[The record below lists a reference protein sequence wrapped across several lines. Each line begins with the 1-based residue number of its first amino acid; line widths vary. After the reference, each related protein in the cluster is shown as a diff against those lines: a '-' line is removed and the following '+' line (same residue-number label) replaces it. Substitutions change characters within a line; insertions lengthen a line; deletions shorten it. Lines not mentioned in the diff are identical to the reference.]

1 MSSAARISCALVVIA
16 LVICS
21 ATTVATPKSIPA
33 GVALFTLHSSY
44 VPTAIKRRL
53 RRTTAMET
61 IETAEERAPNFLV
74 SELASSFSSL
84 KSLPAAFYQKS
95 QSWMLWLTRKSS
107 DEMFKLLKLNELV
120 KLDTDG
126 TKLFGDPRFIE
137 WVTYVRTTYSKRPT
151 AAAEEILKTLIDH
164 YGDGAALARHLV
176 AGTDINGVKLIADL
190 AADLQAAQ
198 LKKWDKE
205 GKTVEE
211 VLQILELHKPESNPF
226 QDPLFLQL
234 LAFVK
239 LKHPK
244 NHAAVTLTA
253 FRNFYKN
260 DAAWAKLL
268 VAGTK
273 TDSVKS
279 IALNLLWLQL
289 SRWTEGGKTVGELFT
304 LVGLEQSGE
313 GLFKNILFSQ
323 WATFIEVRHR
333 DKPEAAID
341 VILSTLGAHYGE
353 EKALAD
359 VLVAGTEISHMAKLA
374 INLLKGQYQKWEDT
388 GKSVEWIFT
397 VLRLDE
403 MGEGLFKSPLFSQ
416 WATFIEVRHRDKPE
430 AATDVILSTLVAHYG
445 EKGPLADV
453 LVAGTEI
460 PHMAKLAVNL
470 LKIQFRKWNDIGKD
484 AEWVFTILRLNEFE
498 EELFESPRLFMW
510 LVYVEKR
517 YRAED
522 NEAYKAAIAAA
533 EKWTDPEIKKLA
545 NEAVKTA
552 KEVAYMEPF
561 EAVFSTLHSHYKD
574 DMLKEILAKGSENAN
589 PEVKK
594 VADEVKKM
602 HEWATQEY

>member
-61 IETAEERAPNFLV
+61 IETAGERAPNFLV

-137 WVTYVRTTYSKRPT
+137 WVTYVRTTYSKDPT

-234 LAFVK
+234 LAFVN

-244 NHAAVTLTA
+244 DHAA
-253 FRNFYKN
+253 
-260 DAAWAKLL
+260 
-268 VAGTK
+268 
-273 TDSVKS
+273 
-279 IALNLLWLQL
+279 
-289 SRWTEGGKTVGELFT
+289 
-304 LVGLEQSGE
+304 SGE

-341 VILSTLGAHYGE
+341 VILSTLAAHYGE

-460 PHMAKLAVNL
+460 PHMAKLAVSL

-561 EAVFSTLHSHYKD
+561 EAVFSTLHSHYRD

>member
-95 QSWMLWLTRKSS
+95 Q
-107 DEMFKLLKLNELV
+107 
-120 KLDTDG
+120 
-126 TKLFGDPRFIE
+126 I
-137 WVTYVRTTYSKRPT
+137 
-151 AAAEEILKTLIDH
+151 
-164 YGDGAALARHLV
+164 
-176 AGTDINGVKLIADL
+176 
-190 AADLQAAQ
+190 
-198 LKKWDKE
+198 
-205 GKTVEE
+205 
-211 VLQILELHKPESNPF
+211 
-226 QDPLFLQL
+226 
-234 LAFVK
+234 
-239 LKHPK
+239 
-244 NHAAVTLTA
+244 
-253 FRNFYKN
+253 
-260 DAAWAKLL
+260 
-268 VAGTK
+268 
-273 TDSVKS
+273 
-279 IALNLLWLQL
+279 
-289 SRWTEGGKTVGELFT
+289 
-304 LVGLEQSGE
+304 
-313 GLFKNILFSQ
+313 
-323 WATFIEVRHR
+323 
-333 DKPEAAID
+333 
-341 VILSTLGAHYGE
+341 
-353 EKALAD
+353 
-359 VLVAGTEISHMAKLA
+359 
-374 INLLKGQYQKWEDT
+374 
-388 GKSVEWIFT
+388 
-397 VLRLDE
+397 
-403 MGEGLFKSPLFSQ
+403 
-416 WATFIEVRHRDKPE
+416 
-430 AATDVILSTLVAHYG
+430 
-445 EKGPLADV
+445 
-453 LVAGTEI
+453 
-460 PHMAKLAVNL
+460 
-470 LKIQFRKWNDIGKD
+470 
-484 AEWVFTILRLNEFE
+484 
-498 EELFESPRLFMW
+498 
-510 LVYVEKR
+510 YVEKR